1 MRKLTILLA
10 IALAIAAFALSA
22 VGIFA
27 GQGAVAADG
36 PGSRGP
42 DFSVRCHGDV
52 ERGTVTCVLSV
63 TGLPDPLQDSVSVTL
78 LTSDVTDGGPTDWAP
93 SATVASAYVFET
105 TLDTPVFVAR
115 RLPVSPPPPAPTS
128 PLVPLQPPQ
137 SV

>member
-10 IALAIAAFALSA
+10 IAVFALSA

-27 GQGAVAADG
+27 GQGALAPDG
-36 PGSRGP
+36 PRSQGP
-42 DFSVRCHGDV
+42 EFAVRCSGDL

-78 LTSDVTDGGPTDWAP
+78 LTSDVTDDGPTDWAP
-93 SATVASAYVFET
+93 SATVTSAYILET
-105 TLDTPVFVAR
+105 ELDTPVFVSR
-115 RLPVSPPPPAPTS
+115 QLPVSPPPPAPTS